1 MMSPSKKILV
11 LGLGNDLYGDDGIGL
26 HAVRKIRKE
35 LEAEK
40 GNNPGAA
47 EVHCAESLLTGIA
60 LLDVIAGYDAI
71 VIVDVIKQQAPVT
84 GRIHLLEG
92 TSLRDIPGPSPHY
105 VSVPQ
110 MMRIGRDLGLKVP
123 NLVKVIAVEAK
134 NIYHLG
140 EGLSEDMAGCLPDII
155 QKIKDVL
162 KDIA

>member
-1 MMSPSKKILV
+1 
-11 LGLGNDLYGDDGIGL
+11 
-26 HAVRKIRKE
+26 
-35 LEAEK
+35 
-40 GNNPGAA
+40 
-47 EVHCAESLLTGIA
+47 
-60 LLDVIAGYDAI
+60 
-71 VIVDVIKQQAPVT
+71 
-84 GRIHLLEG
+84 
-92 TSLRDIPGPSPHY
+92 
-105 VSVPQ
+105 